1 MFQWD
6 QTRVRVKKCALFC
19 WMDHHVGAFIHVFF
33 DWQNQTDAC
42 AVDHVIM
49 WYQAI
54 HMINKYVVLNGFLKS
69 NYASS
74 WLRGASVGQWSL
86 SLNSFK
92 WDDCMFQKMRW
103 WMNMWHQTLPR
114 PSDVNADSSV
124 FVCSSELSQ
133 FIHQSY
139 ERLNIL
145 RQYHCGS
152 NQMHFLLSHLDQIW
166 CPVLWLS
173 RIHCDGIWW
182 FSKLWTGST
191 ETSSW
196 GKEWNECV
204 FTHLG
209 PSEMNVNCSLIEVMG
224 ILYFVLLNPAACHPA
239 GCIKT
244 FSSIWRAQASDER
257 WWCQKYH
264 HTVIV
269 IMEQRISWLLE
280 ISWTHSQTL
289 NQLKCEPQDWL
300 WQPQGKVGA
309 WGSDGIMWVAEESW
323 LSFV

>member
-42 AVDHVIM
+42 AVDHVIT

-152 NQMHFLLSHLDQIW
+152 NQMHFILSHLDQIG
-166 CPVLWLS
+166 VLSCDSAGFIVMASGGS
-173 RIHCDGIWW
+173 RNFEPGALRLHHEARNG
-182 FSKLWTGST
+182 
-191 ETSSW
+191 
-196 GKEWNECV
+196 
-204 FTHLG
+204 
-209 PSEMNVNCSLIEVMG
+209 MNVFLLIWVQ
-224 ILYFVLLNPAACHPA
+224 V
-239 GCIKT
+239 
-244 FSSIWRAQASDER
+244 R
-257 WWCQKYH
+257 W
-264 HTVIV
+264 
-269 IMEQRISWLLE
+269 M
-280 ISWTHSQTL
+280 
-289 NQLKCEPQDWL
+289 
-300 WQPQGKVGA
+300 
-309 WGSDGIMWVAEESW
+309 
-323 LSFV
+323 